1 MTEPA
6 RRPMRPAVLYTLIG
20 VAALL
25 VLLTG
30 AGGGYVVWALTK
42 AGSPAADPVPVAAA
56 EVSPSPTGGPSPSPT
71 PSVVPSPTAKP
82 TPSPTKTPTTK
93 PSPKTSPKPTAKIK
107 ALSLEAHISGS
118 KFTATITATVTGT
131 GPVRIRVDFVYPKGG
146 VASGDIA
153 RYVTVTGTGAQSVK
167 TVSTSVDLAT
177 VCAHPDTPLG
187 RGITA
192 TAQVPPHGDFY
203 RVALADCP

>member
-6 RRPMRPAVLYTLIG
+6 RRPLRPALLYALVG

-82 TPSPTKTPTTK
+82 TPSPTKTPGAK
-93 PSPKTSPKPTAKIK
+93 PSTKTSPKPTAKIK
-107 ALSLEAHISGS
+107 ALSLEAAPSGA
-118 KFTATITATVTGT
+118 KFVATITATVTGT
-131 GPVRIRVDFVYPKGG
+131 GPVRIRVDFVYPTGG
-146 VASGDIA
+146 VGSGDIP
-153 RYVTVTGTGAQSVK
+153 RYVTVTGTGAQSVQ
-167 TVSTSVDLAT
+167 TVRTSVDVKT
-177 VCAHPDTPLG
+177 VCAHQDTPLG
-187 RGITA
+187 RGITVSV
-192 TAQVPPHGDFY
+192 QVPPYGDFH
-203 RVALADCP
+203 RVEFANCP